1 MIRVLIVDDSSIV
14 RNLLQQN
21 LSKFPDIE
29 IVGSAVDPY
38 DARDKIV
45 ELNPDVIT
53 LDLEMPR
60 MNGLEFITV
69 LMEHHPLPIIVFSSL
84 VDGECETS
92 LKALELGALEVV
104 PKPVHDL
111 VDALPSVVSELVN
124 RIRGVYGAKV
134 QKFKADPEIVKQVA
148 SLSNIRPAEK
158 IIAIGSSTGG
168 TEVVRYI
175 LECMPKEIPPII
187 VTQHMPEGFTASY
200 AKRLNDSCKNLEV
213 REAQN
218 NDVLYSGLAL
228 IAPGNYHL
236 VLQREG
242 LKYKVKTKSSP
253 KVNRFRPSVDV
264 MFFSTAEIAGENAIG
279 VILSGMG
286 EDGAEGLFRL
296 KQKGAKTI
304 AQSERSS
311 AVFGMPQVAIKKHAV
326 DYIEDQE
333 QIPVRLLKLLN

>member
-124 RIRGVYGAKV
+124 RIRGV
-134 QKFKADPEIVKQVA
+134 
-148 SLSNIRPAEK
+148 
-158 IIAIGSSTGG
+158 
-168 TEVVRYI
+168 
-175 LECMPKEIPPII
+175 
-187 VTQHMPEGFTASY
+187 
-200 AKRLNDSCKNLEV
+200 
-213 REAQN
+213 
-218 NDVLYSGLAL
+218 
-228 IAPGNYHL
+228 
-236 VLQREG
+236 
-242 LKYKVKTKSSP
+242 
-253 KVNRFRPSVDV
+253 
-264 MFFSTAEIAGENAIG
+264 
-279 VILSGMG
+279 
-286 EDGAEGLFRL
+286 
-296 KQKGAKTI
+296 
-304 AQSERSS
+304 
-311 AVFGMPQVAIKKHAV
+311 
-326 DYIEDQE
+326 
-333 QIPVRLLKLLN
+333 